1 MPEYG
6 DKFVDIVIVIKSL
19 GILFVLIGVAYLM
32 KPGIIRELMR
42 FFKKGKRIYF
52 SGLLRFA
59 LAVVFLTGATECRM
73 PAVIGALGI
82 IFLLSGALIFL
93 LGPERIRLI
102 LDWYDEQPVAIFN
115 FIATVVIVVGAVIIF
130 SV

>member
-1 MPEYG
+1 
-6 DKFVDIVIVIKSL
+6 VDIVIVIKSL
-19 GILFVLIGVAYLM
+19 GILFVLIGVAYLL

-52 SGLLRFA
+52 AGLLRFV
-59 LAVVFLTGATECRM
+59 LAVIFLTAATECRV
-73 PAVIGALGI
+73 PGVIGALGI
-82 IFLLSGALIFL
+82 IFLLSGVLIFL
-93 LGPERIRLI
+93 LGPERIRII

-130 SV
+130 SA